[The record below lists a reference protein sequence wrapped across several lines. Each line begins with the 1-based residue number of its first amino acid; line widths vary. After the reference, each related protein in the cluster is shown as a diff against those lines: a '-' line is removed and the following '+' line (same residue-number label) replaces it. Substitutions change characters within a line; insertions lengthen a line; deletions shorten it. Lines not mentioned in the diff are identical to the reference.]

1 MIILDILA
9 YNLTNSMLF
18 TAPLMVHDL
27 NDNRLYLTLIID
39 IIFNGVPF
47 CTITILLLYFF
58 NKRIIRY
65 VSNGVFYK
73 FVMSIIFLIIYVV
86 VVYSI
91 FNKFSLEVFKL
102 INSNLYLSIIFNAGV
117 IFLRRGHKLN

>member
-18 TAPLMVHDL
+18 TAPLMVYDL

-58 NKRIIRY
+58 NRRIIRY

>member
-9 YNLTNSMLF
+9 YNLTNSML
-18 TAPLMVHDL
+18 LMVHDL

-58 NKRIIRY
+58 NRRIIRY

-91 FNKFSLEVFKL
+91 FNKFSFEVFKL

>member
-18 TAPLMVHDL
+18 TAPLMVYDL

-58 NKRIIRY
+58 NRRIIRY

-91 FNKFSLEVFKL
+91 FNKFSFEVFKL

>member
-18 TAPLMVHDL
+18 TAPLMVYDL

-58 NKRIIRY
+58 NRWIIRY

-91 FNKFSLEVFKL
+91 FNKFSFEVFKL

>member
-18 TAPLMVHDL
+18 TAPLMVHNL
-27 NDNRLYLTLIID
+27 NDNILYLTLIID

>member
-1 MIILDILA
+1 
-9 YNLTNSMLF
+9 MLF

-58 NKRIIRY
+58 NRWIIRY

>member
-18 TAPLMVHDL
+18 TAPLMVYDL

-58 NKRIIRY
+58 NRWIIRY